1 MWRAIDRVAV
11 CYAQAGGGVE
21 GKENRVEGA
30 EAAAAATVAAKSAPD
45 AEGAWDSFCR
55 ARLDPLAVAGV
66 LRATS
71 SPKS

>member
-1 MWRAIDRVAV
+1 M
-11 CYAQAGGGVE
+11 E

-66 LRATS
+66 LRATG